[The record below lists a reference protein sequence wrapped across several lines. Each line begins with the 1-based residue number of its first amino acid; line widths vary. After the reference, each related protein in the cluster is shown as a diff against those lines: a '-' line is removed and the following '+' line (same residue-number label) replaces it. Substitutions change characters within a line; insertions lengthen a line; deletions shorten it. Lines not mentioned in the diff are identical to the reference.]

1 MLMGKKE
8 MEQERK
14 PALAVSRGGD
24 PEHQGCSL
32 NGRQFL

>member
-14 PALAVSRGGD
+14 PAPAVSRGGD

-32 NGRQFL
+32 NGRKFL